1 MGEVMNNF
9 QTSKSKLLETIKSLR
24 QTEKTE
30 EPTQADI
37 VIYGVECPFIEGI
50 VEHLKKH
57 FALKAF
63 GSHELAIT
71 YCFDNPVRVVILD
84 MDIPTDWKM
93 ATDVFTNVRTMK
105 PDIQF
110 ILMTTHPQSI
120 PVLTLAAQSA
130 KVLKKPFVFET
141 LLSEIKTAAQ

>member
-1 MGEVMNNF
+1 MNNF
-9 QTSKSKLLETIKSLR
+9 QTNKNKLLETIKSLR

-30 EPTQADI
+30 EPAEAHV
-37 VIYGVECPFIEGI
+37 VIYGVECPFIEGLI
-50 VEHLKKH
+50 EHTKKH

-63 GSHELAIT
+63 GSHELAIS
-71 YCFDNPVRVVILD
+71 YCFDNPVRSVILD
-84 MDIPTDWKM
+84 MDHPTDWKM

-120 PVLTLAAQSA
+120 PVLTLAAQSV

-141 LLSEIKTAAQ
+141 LVSAVNTAVPDIT